1 MTVDIS
7 FLRNISYFKGLQEME
22 LDLMKKY
29 FVEKIFNRGEIIL
42 MDGQQS
48 RALYFVASGAA
59 KIFKT
64 SMEGKEQILGI
75 ARPGDSF
82 NEVPVFDGGLNT
94 VSTQAMSSIT
104 LYELDKSA
112 VDAIIRKYPQVA
124 MNVINILAARIRGLI
139 VLVED
144 LSFRSVIGRVA
155 KILLQ
160 TAQNKL
166 PGPRLTQNEMAA
178 MAGTAREVVGRSLK
192 ALEEDGVIRI
202 DQHRIIVRNTEA
214 LKKVASANI

>member
-1 MTVDIS
+1 MTVDVN

-22 LDLMKKY
+22 LDFIKKY
-29 FVEKIFNRGEIIL
+29 FVEKIFSRGEIIL

-48 RALYFVASGAA
+48 RALYFVASGAV

-75 ARPGDSF
+75 ARPGNSF

-124 MNVINILAARIRGLI
+124 INVINILAARIRGLI

-144 LSFRSVIGRVA
+144 LSFRTVIGRVA